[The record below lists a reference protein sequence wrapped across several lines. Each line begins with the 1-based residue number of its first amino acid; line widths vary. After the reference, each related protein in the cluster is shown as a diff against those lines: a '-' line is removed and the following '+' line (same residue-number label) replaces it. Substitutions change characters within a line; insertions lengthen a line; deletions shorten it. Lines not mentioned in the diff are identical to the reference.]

1 MSESTYNNTC
11 NNPLALCKI
20 SAKEQFWLDNPLELV
35 HNGNYTRII
44 PLYDQTINQK
54 LNALTR
60 FCFAM
65 IILIVMFSRRE
76 AYLFIPI
83 TLILLGII
91 LKKFNLIDKLASN
104 KELSKILG
112 IRQEARDELDLKY
125 KIELKHDGDPNYKTY
140 DQLVQEAEAKKDY
153 KLESGRYDSDNHL
166 SIGPLSKQSEYLR
179 KNPDSLYTID
189 ELIDYKKNTCRRPT
203 IENPFMNP
211 PVTDYGTD
219 APVACNADDESIK
232 EEIRVNFNHQLF
244 RDVDEIF
251 ERENSQRQF
260 YTMPNTAVP
269 NHQTNFADW
278 LYKVPTSDICKE
290 DQTAC
295 LRYDDIRIRNR

>member
-1 MSESTYNNTC
+1 MNNSTYNNTC

-20 SAKEQFWLDNPLELV
+20 STKEQFWLDNPMELIQ
-35 HNGNYTRII
+35 NDNYTRIV
-44 PLYDQTINQK
+44 PLYAQTINQK

-60 FCFAM
+60 MCFIM
-65 IILIVMFSRRE
+65 IILILMFKRGE
-76 AYLFIPI
+76 ALLFIPI

-91 LKKFNLIDKLASN
+91 LKKFNILDKLASN

-112 IRQEARDELDLKY
+112 IRQEERDEIELKY
-125 KIELKHDGDPNYKTY
+125 NIELKHDGDPHLRSYE
-140 DQLVQEAEAKKDY
+140 DLVRSEEGRKDY
-153 KLESGRYDSDNHL
+153 IIESGRYDSDNHL
-166 SIGPLSKQSEYLR
+166 SIGTLSKPSETLR
-179 KNPDSLYTID
+179 KNPESLYTID

-203 IENPFMNP
+203 TENPFMNP
-211 PVTDYGTD
+211 SSIEYGTE

-232 EEIRVNFNHQLF
+232 ESIRVNFNHQLF
-244 RDVDEIF
+244 RDVDEVF

-260 YTMPNTAVP
+260 YTMPNTQVP
-269 NHQTNFADW
+269 NQQSNFADW